1 MHQALCCRAVN
12 ERVAYG
18 STLRRRAWDY
28 CMSMSLVWVLCVQR
42 LMGEMQKL
50 DESRQHEVSMWK
62 V

>member
-1 MHQALCCRAVN
+1 
-12 ERVAYG
+12 
-18 STLRRRAWDY
+18 
-28 CMSMSLVWVLCVQR
+28 MSFDTSFWMLCVQR

>member
-1 MHQALCCRAVN
+1 MGQF
-12 ERVAYG
+12 YG
-18 STLRRRAWDY
+18 DEFRY
-28 CMSMSLVWVLCVQR
+28 FFFFGVLCVQR